1 MKKIMVAATLVASL
15 GFLPVGAQENK
26 DMPIKGPMPMNEGMP
41 MRDETHCGMDMEKM
55 AEMHKRMA
63 GMDMGKMAEMH
74 MAGMDMGKMAE
85 MHKRMGGMMEMM
97 KMMGDMSASKKDVG
111 THETKET
118 K

>member
-74 MAGMDMGKMAE
+74 
-85 MHKRMGGMMEMM
+85 KRMGGMMEMM
-97 KMMGDMSASKKDVG
+97 KMMGDMSGSKKDVG